1 MALKGVRRYL
11 QDKMEEEMKRM
22 KERLEREKIEREKEL
37 VRSFFTSHI

>member
-37 VRSFFTSHI
+37 VRSFFTSYI

>member
-22 KERLEREKIEREKEL
+22 KERLEREKIESEKEL

>member
-22 KERLEREKIEREKEL
+22 KERLEIEKIEREKEL
-37 VRSFFTSHI
+37 VRSFFTSYI